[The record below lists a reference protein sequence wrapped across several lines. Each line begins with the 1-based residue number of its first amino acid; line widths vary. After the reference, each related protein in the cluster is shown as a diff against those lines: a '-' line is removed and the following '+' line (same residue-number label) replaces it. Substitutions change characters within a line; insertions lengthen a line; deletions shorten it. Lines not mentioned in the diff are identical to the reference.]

1 MSEEEYIY
9 DFYRNK
15 LRSGLWTNDYKKL
28 DLLVEVLKKENL
40 SREQR
45 IKLRRY
51 INVDKMTRNDLFAIM
66 TISTNVLIAAF
77 IGFGAARAALENRV
91 DIDNGFIGAIII
103 ILIFSLI
110 LIHLSRRKTKA
121 AAVMGSLNV
130 YEDLLKEKNKD
141 AL

>member
-1 MSEEEYIY
+1 VNYRIIRRKDVEGTRTRKLIYILCGPFTTGAILKLNEKEMSEEEYIY

-77 IGFGAARAALENRV
+77 IGFGAARAAL
-91 DIDNGFIGAIII
+91 G
-103 ILIFSLI
+103 
-110 LIHLSRRKTKA
+110 K
-121 AAVMGSLNV
+121 
-130 YEDLLKEKNKD
+130 
-141 AL
+141 